1 MRLIMRNILLFM
13 FVFCPLISNSQV
25 PPKVSFIINS
35 GIENGKKK
43 QIIESNTSKL
53 LLKLNEAFIKQDT
66 LPQFDNKIF
75 SPNGLQTVLDLWKDE
90 NFYCPVNKIS
100 ENLLN
105 RKDSY
110 QVRNIPIVFGK
121 TDTVDVVI
129 GYLPDGRID
138 DFYFGLDSVQYKS
151 ALDKNAVI
159 DQPRV
164 LDILQFLEILKKY
177 YMEKD
182 IINIEKLYSDKAL
195 IITGKLLQTLNVP
208 MDQSTTYVKENQV
221 RYQVLTKGEYIAR
234 LQKVFRNTSY
244 LRLDYNNIEIIKH
257 RKHPDF
263 YGVQFQQTWNSSNYK
278 DEGWLFLL
286 VQFRENKDP
295 LIWVRTWNIKEFGL
309 WDIKIQNDGIVTN

>member
-234 LQKVFRNTSY
+234 LLKVFRNTSY
-244 LRLDYNNIEIIKH
+244 LRLDYNNIEIVKH